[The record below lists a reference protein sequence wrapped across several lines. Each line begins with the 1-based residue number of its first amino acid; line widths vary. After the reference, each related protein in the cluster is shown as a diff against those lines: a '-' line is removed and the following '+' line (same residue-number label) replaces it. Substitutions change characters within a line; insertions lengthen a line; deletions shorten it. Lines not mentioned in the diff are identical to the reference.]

1 MYISQ
6 NNEWLILLF
15 CSSPWCIHWLSRR
28 FSPQLWRFVIK
39 MSNLACFFL
48 SFGAGSFWHLK
59 RKKSCWEKNVVVYFI
74 FLKESDVVINMLNCL
89 LMCVFWWILR
99 NIWYDNLKNIFF
111 FQYMVNRIHNNYAL
125 QVRAITLAFFMP
137 YQIHQWMNGVIKF
150 HFLHMHDDNSID
162 VLFLHLWQIV
172 ANSFLANPT
181 TSATF
186 ATILVDYLLARL
198 EEMGCKD
205 MCTKD

>member
-1 MYISQ
+1 
-6 NNEWLILLF
+6 
-15 CSSPWCIHWLSRR
+15 
-28 FSPQLWRFVIK
+28 
-39 MSNLACFFL
+39 
-48 SFGAGSFWHLK
+48 
-59 RKKSCWEKNVVVYFI
+59 
-74 FLKESDVVINMLNCL
+74 
-89 LMCVFWWILR
+89 
-99 NIWYDNLKNIFF
+99 
-111 FQYMVNRIHNNYAL
+111 
-125 QVRAITLAFFMP
+125 
-137 YQIHQWMNGVIKF
+137 
-150 HFLHMHDDNSID
+150 MHDDNSID